1 MTTWRQLSF
10 DGTEEIYAPGPKRV
24 TVVVAGVPVTQGSM
38 KAFTVGGQARVTHS
52 NGARI
57 NVWRRSIV
65 DAVHR
70 QLGESIDLYT
80 GPVRLSA
87 AFRLPRPKTL
97 PKRRRTWPTGARSG
111 DADKFLRCLGDALT
125 GVLIADDSLIVDA
138 RVTKDYAE
146 AGAQPGVI
154 FTLEEIDG

>member
-1 MTTWRQLSF
+1 VTTWRQLSF

-38 KAFTVGGQARVTHS
+38 KAFTVGGQA
-52 NGARI
+52 
-57 NVWRRSIV
+57 IV